1 MATSSSN
8 RVTKV
13 AVIPTSSPSDVSGL
27 QAEVERGSI
36 IPSEIVAI
44 LGKTEG
50 NGCVNDFTRGYTT
63 DTLTAYLTGVLGITA
78 TELHERVSLTCDPAQ
93 SRLAASHYM
102 LITLFPYPCPS
113 QVAIVMSGGTEGGL
127 CPHLMVFS
135 VSSAPAALQEAPSE
149 AANKSMAIGV
159 GFTRDFL
166 PEEQGTLAQVGV
178 TCVLLCTM

>member
-1 MATSSSN
+1 MTTPAST

-63 DTLTAYLTGVLGITA
+63 DTLTAYLTRVMGITA
-78 TELHERVSLTCDPAQ
+78 AELHERVSLTYDPA
-93 SRLAASHYM
+93 RIL
-102 LITLFPYPCPS
+102 
-113 QVAIVMSGGTEGGL
+113 
-127 CPHLMVFS
+127 
-135 VSSAPAALQEAPSE
+135 SAT
-149 AANKSMAIGV
+149 K
-159 GFTRDFL
+159 
-166 PEEQGTLAQVGV
+166 
-178 TCVLLCTM
+178 